1 MKRFL
6 EFITEARTSQAAQQA
21 KKLGYVGD
29 GHGYWVDK
37 EGSRKAQTVKGKLQF
52 IDQKK
57 KKKGGEGDSTSTQE
71 PADVKAKKLA
81 KAKSAPKRLGA
92 KPKQATADRTK
103 KPQSTGTQARGS
115 QQQQKGPSGDVV
127 TVAFGKFNP
136 PTKAHKNLLNAL
148 KQAASGGNFYVFPS
162 RIQDGKKNPLPADV
176 KVDFMKAMFPEYA
189 DRIID
194 SEEFKT
200 IFDVLAFLNQ
210 EGYTAINIVCGSERC
225 SEIDNLAK
233 KQNGQLY
240 NFSSIN
246 VVSSGPKDPDAE
258 ENSSVARK
266 AAASGDFETF
276 KKAMPSGVQPKLIKQ
291 IFQEL
296 GGSLDVK
303 ETWEI
308 SPDLDPKGLREHYVF
323 GNLYKVGDIVES
335 CNTGLRGEIIRSG
348 ANHLI
353 CVTEDGIMFKSWIK
367 DVTLV

>member
-1 MKRFL
+1 MKKFL
-6 EFITEARTSQAAQQA
+6 EFITEARTSQAALQA

-57 KKKGGEGDSTSTQE
+57 KKSKEQE
-71 PADVKAKKLA
+71 TADRQKPADVKSKKVT

-92 KPKQATADRTK
+92 KAKPTSSDRTK
-103 KPQSTGTQARGS
+103 KPQSSGASARGS
-115 QQQQKGPSGDVV
+115 QQKQKGPSGDVV

-162 RIQDGKKNPLPADV
+162 RTQDGKKNPLPPDV
-176 KVDFMKAMFPEYA
+176 KIEYMKAMFPEYA
-189 DRIID
+189 ERIID
-194 SEEFKT
+194 SEEFTT
-200 IFDVLAFLNQ
+200 IFDVLSFLNQ
-210 EGYTAINIVCGSERC
+210 EGYTAINIVCGAERC

-266 AAASGDFETF
+266 AAASGDFEAF
-276 KKAMPSGVQPKLIKQ
+276 KKAMPAGVQPKLIKQ
-291 IFQEL
+291 LFGEL
-296 GGSLDVK
+296 GGSLEVK
-303 ETWEI
+303 ETWQI
-308 SPDLDPKGLREHYVF
+308 APDLDSKGLRENYVF
-323 GNLYKVGDIVES
+323 GNLFKVGDIVES

-367 DVTLV
+367 DVALV

>member
-6 EFITEARTSQAAQQA
+6 EFITEARTSQAALQA

-37 EGSRKAQTVKGKLQF
+37 EGARKAQTVKGKLEF
-52 IDQKK
+52 IQKK
-57 KKKGGEGDSTSTQE
+57 KKKNGEEESSATQK
-71 PADVKAKKLA
+71 PADVKSKKLG
-81 KAKSAPKRLGA
+81 KAKPAPKRLGA
-92 KPKQATADRTK
+92 KPKQTSSERTK
-103 KPQSTGTQARGS
+103 KPQASGASAKGS
-115 QQQQKGPSGDVV
+115 QQQQKGPSGDIV
-127 TVAFGKFNP
+127 TIAFGKFNP

-162 RIQDGKKNPLPADV
+162 RTQDGKKNPLSPDV
-176 KVDFMKAMFPEYA
+176 KVEYMKSMFPEYA

-200 IFDVLAFLNQ
+200 IFDVLSFLNQ
-210 EGYTAINIVCGSERC
+210 EGYTSINIVCGAERC

-240 NFSSIN
+240 QFSSIN

-291 IFQEL
+291 LFGEL
-296 GGSLDVK
+296 GGSLEVK
-303 ETWEI
+303 ETWQI
-308 SPDLDPKGLREHYVF
+308 APDLDAKKLRENYVF
-323 GNLYKVGDIVES
+323 GNLFKVGDIVES

-367 DVTLV
+367 DVALV